1 MMQIYNANG
10 RPRQFLKIP
19 GMRRPNQNGRRKGFR
34 GSVWRDTNKESGIKE
49 QWKTNVTEVLKVFS
63 YWLEHKFKFCTSS
76 LCRIFLPSWMLIRL
90 IENTGEE
97 TLKYNRNHSHCQSL
111 LNAAYFVTKHCT
123 IIIKI
128 GEVVALC
135 FHFKTSKQTRI
146 VLKK

>member
-1 MMQIYNANG
+1 MTQIYNANG
-10 RPRQFLKIP
+10 RPTHFLKIP

-34 GSVWRDTNKESGIKE
+34 GSVWRDTNKESGGKE
-49 QWKTNVTEVLKVFS
+49 KCKKKCHRGSKRYSGIQ
-63 YWLEHKFKFCTSS
+63 HKFKFCTSS
-76 LCRIFLPSWMLIRL
+76 LCRIFLFSWMVIRL

-97 TLKYNRNHSHCQSL
+97 TLKYNPNHSHCQSL

-135 FHFKTSKQTRI
+135 FHFKNSQQTRI